1 MGWSQGGKRA
11 GAVIDPAVLLE
22 PGNVGWLQA
31 LLALGALV
39 SFGLSRDG
47 GSMSATVTYDGEWDR
62 EWFRDPVELG
72 GWLSDAAGRIEE
84 FQRRNPPATDDRR
97 RSANGAPR
105 RGR

>member
-11 GAVIDPAVLLE
+11 GSVVDPAVLLE
-22 PGNVGWLQA
+22 PGVVTWLHA
-31 LLALGALV
+31 LLSLGALV
-39 SFGLSRDG
+39 SFGLSRDA

-72 GWLSDAAGRIEE
+72 SWLSDAASRIDV
-84 FQRRNPPATDDRR
+84 FQREHPPATGDPR
-97 RSANGAPR
+97 RSSNGAPR